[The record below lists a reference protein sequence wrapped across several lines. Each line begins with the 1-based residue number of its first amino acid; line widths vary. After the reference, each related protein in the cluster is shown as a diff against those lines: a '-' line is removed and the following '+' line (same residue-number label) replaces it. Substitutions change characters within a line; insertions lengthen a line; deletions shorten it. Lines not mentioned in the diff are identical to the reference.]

1 MTYMMKKHTTTFQ
14 FRPDGIKSLLLMLLL
29 LVMGAHGAWGET
41 DHSGTYFIANGN
53 GYSST
58 NAASNFYLVPA
69 TNANYATDQPHL
81 TTSKTGQVLNC
92 CWRIVKSGDYYRII
106 HVADGKYLTANPAM
120 DGTSGNDVGRLRV
133 HLQEFADIAADTDG
147 NTLFEIKVN
156 SNGGYNIRH
165 KDMADKINNS
175 TTTYL
180 DPAGGNVYGTNLTSV
195 RTASTSNGKVNVGGG
210 IGYWTDEPAARW
222 RFEEVPQNNT
232 YTYNIVDCSGRIAIK
247 YTTGAD
253 QPAAKALSSYTDIPA
268 AIRSPYLNGET
279 VKFYTFSGAFDADNL
294 TDENKI
300 AATPVADNAN
310 IYVTYTTDHLS
321 EKFLR
326 LRGARAFNIV
336 TNGEYAYDNGGTLE
350 YDNTEANKTQPNHL
364 WNISGGDPYA
374 VQIKNLGTHKYLVS
388 STMPTLSLAG
398 TATNNFILM
407 EQSAAA
413 DAGSESVML
422 MKATGTEDLVVTKAE
437 FQASPVNI
445 TTKYYLI
452 DKAGKL
458 IQGNIESESSEL
470 GLPDEWRSPLVSE
483 YHYYKTSGYN
493 ETTQTYTPAD
503 PITSPFEAGAD
514 GNIYVT
520 YDVSDAVDLTGGKT
534 YLLKFS
540 GGEYFHQEDGHD
552 GINKEGY
559 TDYGVTSA
567 TKAIYPYNNGDFN
580 LYVYGQ
586 EQWEAQLASGA
597 STRSRWLWYIISS
610 HDGTP
615 LTGNDIDPYHV
626 VIKSYQNHTVKDK
639 IDKNDVNSGDKNYG
653 PGSSYLQTYK
663 PSDYAS
669 VITNI
674 AYENENYSSAY
685 NEKMPTSIVNGQPT
699 EYMILGTSIQNMTLK
714 TFNEV
719 EGERR
724 TVNSFEQ
731 YWKNNPTVK
740 TLAGVANPAADNATL
755 TEMGWHQFTS
765 WAYSA
770 PWDNSTKG
778 LAEGTHWYQ
787 TISMGSGNF
796 TVEEVSLT
804 PQVILLDQH
813 GWEIM
818 RMPMYTDNDFT
829 VVNTEGLSK
838 YNSPMVSEY
847 QWYPSAA
854 KVTGYHKYNISD
866 PAPEINIYENSAN
879 PANNNKVEW
888 HIVGSES
895 FTSNSLAVTPDGNLT
910 GYSGQDKKY
919 KTDFYVTYTV
929 KSQYANAYHGAATED
944 AVTATPYLLKQG
956 GNYATYG
963 GSGTTIGT
971 VATKPSRESLTNDI
985 QWYLKPNFNI
995 DREMGYKYAGE
1006 TGAQDDALSKDAT
1019 EAAYMTNG
1027 QNGFDPY
1034 NVQIQN
1040 RAYPLRYFTANTTGS
1055 ALSAGLW
1062 TGTSGTVALQNISTR
1077 QTAAGYD
1084 QTTLNITNATFMV
1097 VDDGAGN
1104 MRLMPRFDHSKV
1116 MQSFGT
1122 IAAQAAA
1129 ASPDDEG
1136 TGSQTL
1142 FLESVAEAKEIH
1154 SSDEMTDPNGYYL
1167 LAEDFTFAS
1176 DFTSISNFTGVID
1189 GQLHTISGL
1198 SHPFIVKADG
1208 AIIKNVILD
1217 NVTISSG
1224 DSDGN
1229 TGAIACVAKGTTRI
1243 YNCGVMASN
1252 STVTTDE
1259 DGYTQI
1265 TSCSST
1271 ISGSGYTGGLVGK
1284 LDEEARVINCYSY
1297 ADITGGTTVGGIVGY
1312 NNVATTSSNLKTMVM
1327 NCMFYGDI
1335 TGGTNKAPIYNGTNI
1350 VNRDDTGVSNFN
1362 YFWGDASYVQGRD
1375 IDTYNCALMAET
1387 RFLQR
1392 FEFFRHLLN
1401 GHRELAAWWA
1411 TGSMANKDQMMKW
1424 VMEPSQIGSST
1435 PYPILKTPGYY
1446 PSVVNIDAKN
1456 ATIQTERNKG
1466 GKLGTLTVNIQMGSG
1481 GAQFAPPTGAEIT
1494 TPSLKLNI
1502 TDKDPEHFN
1511 FNYYKVQLPY
1521 YNDVGTGNYTKVS
1534 DGTSRVVTGW
1544 KIVNFHGGGTAGI
1557 FTNTGAD
1564 VTFKSNGDIDK
1575 MPFNFADR
1583 NCTNKDYYGTN
1594 GSNRVFNQG
1603 AYFDVPEG
1611 VSEITIEPYWAKAVF
1626 LTDAYADV
1634 VYNTGMGT
1642 QKNIANVGGGK
1653 IYSSNGGSYTI
1664 DGESKTV
1671 YTSIGTAVENLAP
1684 STSHTVNDYA
1694 VVLVGNYH
1702 FIGVNNQTDGL
1713 PYTLMSADFD
1723 HDNEPDYSYILRF
1736 NGRVQMHPVKVDFL
1750 NIPGLG
1756 MAQKSTGGYGTYNLG
1771 IPRPLGWFEV
1781 TNTALFRVTQMEY
1794 ERSNRAA
1801 QPIILHGGV
1810 IEQWV
1815 SAQNDGN
1822 GNKTTYFHV
1831 GSNVWFKEFHLG
1843 CHIDQTL
1850 TTKHPPVSVTGGDYN
1865 AFYLTGL
1872 YSNAGNYDDNAECYI
1887 NGGRF
1892 GTVAGTG
1899 MEGIGNN
1906 STHANGHITWQIDN
1920 ADIENFYG
1928 GGINAAKIAEGNINT
1943 IISNSH
1949 VGVFCGGPQFGDMN
1963 RGRTVKTTATGC
1975 NFGTFFGAG
1984 YGGNSY
1990 YTAAPAN
1997 FQNKDK
2003 DPWNSDDKGFN
2014 LDWDKWIDGT
2024 IKAVDRSGNYTGGI
2038 SYTGYHRDYITAF
2051 GGVSSGFTYEFLPM
2065 SNNDTNVARLFLKF
2079 VKFSLATTRDVTSTL
2094 TKCIITGN
2102 FYGGGRLG
2110 KVDGPVTSVLTDCEV
2125 HGNVFG
2131 AGFSAELPTVDVMQT
2146 GGFKTQPYYDK
2157 NAGVYLPGEYKDSD
2171 TYTWVQAKT
2180 VNDTSTAINT
2190 DDNILYTT
2198 ENLDKSNLGSVAG
2211 NVTLTI
2217 KGNSVIGTAGDT
2229 TKGNVFGGG
2238 EQSYVTG
2245 ATNKVTVNIEGNT
2258 QIYGNVFGGGDEGDV
2273 EGSAEVNIRQ
2283 TAPTTT
2289 DPEP

>member
-1 MTYMMKKHTTTFQ
+1 MKHEMKQNVQTYRHL
-14 FRPDGIKSLLLMLLL
+14 RSLLLLLMMT
-29 LVMGAHGAWGET
+29 VGATGAWGET
-41 DHSGTYFIANGN
+41 DYSGTYFIANGN

-58 NAASNFYLVPA
+58 NAANNFYLVPA

-81 TTSKTGQVLNC
+81 TTTKSGQVLNC
-92 CWRIVKSGDYYRII
+92 CWQIVKNGDYYRII

-165 KDMADKINNS
+165 KDMSDIVNKS

-180 DPAGGNVYGTNLTSV
+180 DPAGGNVDGTNLTSG

-210 IGYWTDEPAARW
+210 IGYWTDEAAARW
-222 RFEEVPQNNT
+222 QFEAVPQNNT
-232 YTYNIVDCSGRIAIK
+232 YTYNIVDRQGNIAIK
-247 YTTGAD
+247 YTTGAN
-253 QPAAKALSSYTDIPA
+253 QPAASPLSSYTDIPL

-300 AATPVADNAN
+300 TATPVTNNAN

-326 LRGARAFNIV
+326 LQGARAFNIDDS
-336 TNGEYAYDNGGTLE
+336 GCIYDNGGSLGTGGG
-350 YDNTEANKTQPNHL
+350 TPIVTTTTHL
-364 WNISGGDPYA
+364 WYISGNDPYA
-374 VQIKNLGTHKYLVS
+374 VQIKNLSTGNYLVS
-388 STMPTLSLAG
+388 STLPTLSLAA

-407 EQSAAA
+407 EESAAA
-413 DAGSESVML
+413 NAAYEPVSL
-422 MKATGTEDLVVTKAE
+422 MVATGTGTPDYTKKAVNAYPVSSNVT
-437 FQASPVNI
+437 
-445 TTKYYLI
+445 YHLI
-452 DKAGKL
+452 DKAGNL
-458 IQGNIESESSEL
+458 IVSVPSTSSEL
-470 GLPDEWRSPLVSE
+470 ALPDEWVSPLVSE
-483 YHYYKTSGYN
+483 YQYYKYATLSGTAVGSSCDFTSA
-493 ETTQTYTPAD
+493 TT
-503 PITSPFEAGAD
+503 ITSPFDVGS
-514 GNIYVT
+514 GGHIYVKYT
-520 YDVSDAVDLTGGKT
+520 VGSAVDLTGT
-534 YLLKFS
+534 NNYLLKFS
-540 GGEYFHQEDGHD
+540 GGESFHQEDGHD
-552 GINKEGY
+552 GINKEGH
-559 TDYGVTSA
+559 TTYGVTTA

-586 EQWEAQLASGA
+586 EQWESQLASGA
-597 STRSRWLWYIISS
+597 STRTRWLWKFVSR
-610 HDGTP
+610 HDGTD
-615 LTGNDIDPYHV
+615 LTGTAVDPYHV
-626 VIKSYQNHTVKDK
+626 VVKSYQNHTVKDK
-639 IDKNDVNSGDKNYG
+639 DLEDTTKDKNYG
-653 PGSSYLQTYK
+653 ETGFCSSYLQTYK
-663 PSDYAS
+663 PGDYS
-669 VITNI
+669 EVITNI
-674 AYENENYSSAY
+674 AYENIAYNAAYSS
-685 NEKMPTSIVNGQPT
+685 KMPTSIVNGSPT
-699 EYMILGTSIQNMTLK
+699 EYMILGTSLQNMSLK

-724 TVNSFEQ
+724 VVDSFEQ
-731 YWKNNPTVK
+731 YWKNNPTVEN
-740 TLAGVANPAADNATL
+740 LAGTSPAANNATL
-755 TEMGWHQFTS
+755 AEMGWHQFTS

-770 PWDNSTKG
+770 PWGGGSKT

-787 TISMGSGNF
+787 TISMGSEF
-796 TVEEVSLT
+796 TVEEVSLA

-813 GWEIM
+813 GWEVM
-818 RMPMYTDNDFT
+818 RVPMSDAAT
-829 VVNTEGLSK
+829 LRK
-838 YNSPMVSEY
+838 YDSPMVQQY
-847 QWYPSAA
+847 QWFPTATKA
-854 KVTGYHKYNISD
+854 GGYHKYNVSD
-866 PAPEINIYENSAN
+866 QNIPVYNSDR
-879 PANNNKVEW
+879 KVIE
-888 HIVGSES
+888 GQS
-895 FTSNSLAVTPDGNLT
+895 FTHNSTTLAYTPYDYFETIKDENGWVT
-910 GYSGQDKKY
+910 QDDRVKS
-919 KTDFYVTYTV
+919 DFYVTYTV

-944 AVTATPYLLKQG
+944 AVTATPYLLKQ
-956 GNYATYG
+956 NNTYATYS
-963 GSGTTIGT
+963 GSGTTIAT
-971 VATKPSRESLTNDI
+971 VATKPSREDLTNNI
-985 QWYLKPNFNI
+985 EWYLKPNFNI

-1006 TGAQDDALSKDAT
+1006 TDAQDGALSQAET
-1019 EAAYMTNG
+1019 EADNYDEG
-1027 QNGFDPY
+1027 RNGFDPY

-1062 TGTSGTVALQNISTR
+1062 TGTSGTVALQNMSTK

-1122 IAAQAAA
+1122 LAAQAAA
-1129 ASPDDEG
+1129 ALAGDAG
-1136 TGSQTL
+1136 TGTQTL
-1142 FLESVAEAKEIH
+1142 YLESVPEAKEIH
-1154 SSDEMTDPNGYYL
+1154 SSDEITDPNGYYL
-1167 LAEDFTFAS
+1167 LAEDFTFTS

-1229 TGAIACVAKGTTRI
+1229 TGSIACVAKGTTRI

-1284 LDEEARVINCYSY
+1284 LDEEARVINCFSY
-1297 ADITGGTTVGGIVGY
+1297 ADITGGSYVGGIVGY

-1350 VNRDDTGVSNFN
+1350 VNKDATGVSNFN

-1446 PSVVNIDAKN
+1446 PSVVNIDAEN

-1494 TPSLKLNI
+1494 TPSLTLNI

-1521 YNDVGTGNYTKVS
+1521 YNDVGTGNYTKEVS

-1544 KIVNFHGGGTAGI
+1544 KIVNFHGGGTAGT

-1634 VYNTGMGT
+1634 VYNTGMGA
-1642 QKNIANVGGGK
+1642 KKDIANVGGGK
-1653 IYSSNGGSYTI
+1653 IYSSDGGSYTI

-1671 YTSIGTAVENLAP
+1671 YTSIGTAVTNLAP

-1997 FQNKDK
+1997 FQNKDN

-2014 LDWDKWIDGT
+2014 LDWDNWIDGT

-2094 TKCIITGN
+2094 TNCIITGN

-2171 TYTWVQAKT
+2171 TYTWVQAET
-2180 VNDTSTAINT
+2180 VNNTSTAINT

-2238 EQSYVTG
+2238 DDSAVSNTTTPANANTIVTLQG
-2245 ATNKVTVNIEGNT
+2245 NTQVLGNVYGGGNRGLVSGSTTVNIQE
-2258 QIYGNVFGGGDEGDV
+2258 
-2273 EGSAEVNIRQ
+2273 
-2283 TAPTTT
+2283 
-2289 DPEP
+2289 